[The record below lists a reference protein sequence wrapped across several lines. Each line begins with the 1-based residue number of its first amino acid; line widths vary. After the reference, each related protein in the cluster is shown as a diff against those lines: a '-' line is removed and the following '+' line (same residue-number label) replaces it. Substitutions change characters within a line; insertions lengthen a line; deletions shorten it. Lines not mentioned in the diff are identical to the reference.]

1 MKLIIQKNRVCIRY
15 FKTKFE
21 EMLLKLASGF
31 GNRCISSFWIWPIR
45 FHGSSTS
52 STVILNKAE
61 NKTKLKKKLDADLSL
76 KDFIQKSNTT
86 QMNTAEQLEN
96 EIFLRNLKRTQS
108 QEEHREEWSCSKKRK
123 VFFEVHGC
131 QMNTNDTEIAYSIL
145 NKTGLYE
152 RTTNERD
159 ADVIL
164 LMTCSIRENA
174 EQKIWNRM
182 RDFSHLKSRKKH
194 LQIGI
199 LGCMAERLK
208 EKIVDKEKLVD
219 IICGPDSYRVLPS
232 LLDQSSRSGNV
243 AMNVQLSFEETY
255 AEISPLRINEN
266 KKTAFVSIQRG
277 CDNMCSFVSSHWPF

>member
-1 MKLIIQKNRVCIRY
+1 
-15 FKTKFE
+15 
-21 EMLLKLASGF
+21 MLLKSATGL
-31 GNRCISSFWIWPIR
+31 GNRCILSFWNSSLR
-45 FHGSSTS
+45 FHGSSTT
-52 STVILNKAE
+52 STVILNKADS
-61 NKTKLKKKLDADLSL
+61 KTRLKKKLEADLSL
-76 KDFIQKSNTT
+76 KDFINKSS
-86 QMNTAEQLEN
+86 TAETNPEEQLEN
-96 EIFLRNLKRTQS
+96 EIFLKTLKRTQS
-108 QEEHREEWSCSKKRK
+108 QEEHGEEWSYSKKRK

-145 NKTGLYE
+145 DKTGLYE
-152 RTTNERD
+152 RTMTERD
-159 ADVIL
+159 ADIIL

-182 RDFSHLKSRKKH
+182 RDFSRLKSRKKH

-219 IICGPDSYRVLPS
+219 IICGPDSYRVLPT

-277 CDNMCSFVSSHWPF
+277 CDNMCSFVSSHIEHLKL

>member
-1 MKLIIQKNRVCIRY
+1 
-15 FKTKFE
+15 
-21 EMLLKLASGF
+21 MLLKSAFGL
-31 GNRCISSFWIWPIR
+31 GNRSVYGSYLMKKR
-45 FHGSSTS
+45 SHGSS
-52 STVILNKAE
+52 STANFVLNNTPSKA
-61 NKTKLKKKLDADLSL
+61 KLKKKLESELSL
-76 KDFIQKSNTT
+76 KDFMQKSPPI
-86 QMNTAEQLEN
+86 QLSSEEKLEN
-96 EIFLRNLKRTQS
+96 EIFLKTLKRTQA
-108 QEEHREEWSCSKKRK
+108 QAEHEEERSSLRKRK

-145 NKTGLYE
+145 DKTGLYE
-152 RTTNERD
+152 RTVSERD

-182 RDFSHLKSRKKH
+182 RDFAHLKNRKKH

-219 IICGPDSYRVLPS
+219 IICGPDSYRVLPT

-277 CDNMCSFVSSHWPF
+277 CDNMCSFVSI